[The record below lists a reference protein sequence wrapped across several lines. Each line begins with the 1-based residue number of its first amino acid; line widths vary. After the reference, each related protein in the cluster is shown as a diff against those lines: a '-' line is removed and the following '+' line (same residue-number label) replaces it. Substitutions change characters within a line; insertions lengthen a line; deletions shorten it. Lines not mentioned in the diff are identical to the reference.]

1 MTGKIIKW
9 GSFKWKEKYSDKF
22 LLRLVL
28 SYSVILIIILFLG
41 VFMYSYGIRTARKK
55 LIDENY
61 KSLQNAV
68 RDVDK
73 SFQIMLSLNHQI
85 ANDSDV
91 YSFVTSDNINT
102 QFFLTVLDA
111 KTNLTNLL
119 SVQNLTFV
127 EDLFVYAHNTD
138 YILSANE
145 LENSSLYYH
154 YNRRYD
160 KNYYEHFMDRIKN
173 PKYAGIPQQLN
184 QYTSTRKD
192 FLIYSYPMSM
202 YRPGSKSNASICYGI
217 NKNYFENLF
226 SDLSLYDTGFI
237 YIADHEKEEILRI
250 TTKNSID
257 ISSNDFITKVE
268 TAKNQNSIKLNN
280 EDMIVSSYTSKNNQ
294 WTYYLVQPSSM
305 VFSVLYHYQKL
316 NLNMI
321 SGALFIG
328 IVLLFIMSNNNLAPF
343 KRIEHQLKGS
353 LSDEEAVVHDK
364 SNNVVNTI
372 DHYVN
377 ALIHSKATLQ
387 QTIEWQRPIIYT
399 SHLAKLMHGL
409 IESEEELNRIKSI
422 FNLKD
427 KLHNYYILYINICL
441 NELEVYIDNYVIK
454 KGGYQDVIKGVFY
467 TYFGDR
473 INIYEVDSQSFSILI
488 QWEQEEDKRSIMDL
502 FEQVHVE
509 LRDKYSLIIYGGIS
523 EKYEDLLLTWK
534 YYQHAVQALNYAGR
548 NHILIPYE
556 KVTHNMSSYYYP
568 IELEQ
573 QLLNFITNGK
583 MNQVEAV
590 LTSIYYE
597 NFEVR
602 SLSINM
608 IKWLLS
614 DLRNT
619 LLKVRFSLPENDSNN
634 IKLLE
639 LDEKFRQKKS
649 FELIRLTAK
658 ELCQCFEKMSS
669 QSVLIDRVKVYIQD
683 NYMDSSLSLNKIS
696 EEFHISESYFSYLF
710 KEITNQNF
718 SEYLEKIRMKQ
729 AIHLLQTT
737 SMNIEDIS
745 SDVGYNNT
753 SSFRRAFKKLLK
765 VTPQEVRGNNQTI
778 IKQELL

>member
-1 MTGKIIKW
+1 MNEKNIKLR
-9 GSFKWKEKYSDKF
+9 GFKWKEKYRDKF

-28 SYSVILIIILFLG
+28 SYSVILIILLLLG
-41 VFMYSYGIRTARKK
+41 VFMYSFGISTARKN

-85 ANDSDV
+85 ANDSDI
-91 YSFVTSDNINT
+91 YSFVKSDTIDT
-102 QFFLTVLDA
+102 KFFLTVLDA
-111 KTNLTNLL
+111 KENLTNLL

-160 KNYYEHFMDRIKN
+160 KNYYEDFMDRIMS
-173 PKYAGIPQQLN
+173 PKYAGKPQQLGI
-184 QYTSTRKD
+184 YSSTRKD
-192 FLIYSYPMSM
+192 FLIYSYPLSM

-217 NKNYFENLF
+217 GRNYFENLF
-226 SDLSLYDTGFI
+226 SDLVLYDTGFI
-237 YIADHEKEEILRI
+237 YIADTESEEILRI
-250 TTKNSID
+250 TTKNSMQID
-257 ISSNDFITKVE
+257 SKDFINTIQKAGNLN
-268 TAKNQNSIKLNN
+268 TIKLNN

-305 VFSVLYHYQKL
+305 VFSVLYQYQRL
-316 NLNMI
+316 NLIMI
-321 SGALFIG
+321 SVALLIG
-328 IVLLFIMSNNNLAPF
+328 IVLLFIMSNNNLEPF
-343 KRIEHQLKGS
+343 IKIEHQLKGS
-353 LSDEEAVVHDK
+353 LSEDEGMVYDK
-364 SNNVVNTI
+364 SNNIVSTI
-372 DHYVN
+372 DSYVN
-377 ALIHSKATLQ
+377 ALINKKATLQ
-387 QTIEWQRPIIYT
+387 QTLEWQRPIIYT

-409 IESEEELNRIKSI
+409 LESEEELHRIKSI
-422 FNLKD
+422 FNLKEN
-427 KLHNYYILYINICL
+427 LNNYYVLYINICL

-467 TYFGDR
+467 TYFGDS

-488 QWEQEEDKRSIMDL
+488 QWEEEEDLKSIMSL

-523 EKYEDLLLTWK
+523 ERFEDLLLTWK
-534 YYQHAVQALNYAGR
+534 YYQHAVFALNHAGR
-548 NHILIPYE
+548 NNILKPYE

-590 LTSIYYE
+590 LNSIYYE

-602 SLSINM
+602 SLSLNM

-649 FELIRLTAK
+649 FDLIRATAK

-669 QSVLIDRVKVYIQD
+669 QNVLIDRIKVYIQE
-683 NYMDSSLSLNKIS
+683 NYKDSSLSLNKIS

-710 KEITNQNF
+710 KEVSNQNF
-718 SEYLEKIRMKQ
+718 SEYLEKTRMNN

-737 SMNIEDIS
+737 TMNIEDIS
-745 SDVGYNNT
+745 SEVGYNNT

-765 VTPQEVRGNNQTI
+765 VTPQEIRGNNQNV
-778 IKQELL
+778 IKEELL